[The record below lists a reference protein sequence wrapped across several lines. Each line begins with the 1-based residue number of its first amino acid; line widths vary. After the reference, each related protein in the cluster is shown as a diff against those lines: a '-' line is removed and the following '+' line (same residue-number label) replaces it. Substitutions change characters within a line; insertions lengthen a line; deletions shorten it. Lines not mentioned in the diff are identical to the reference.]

1 MATKD
6 NLKHF
11 SDVDGYSDIVTKSD
25 MDNNLDL
32 LADGIDNTPFDS
44 DDNKIYSKKSLG
56 FVVGAKKFDLEDTDN
71 GDSKIFFDRSQRS
84 FRGGY
89 VSNDNWNENN
99 RGDYSFSFGNDT
111 KATGDYSFGLGN
123 TTITSGDYSFAFGND
138 TKATGDYSFALGYKT
153 TASGYQSLV
162 IGKEIENKQD
172 ISFSEGASNT
182 NSKAQLTTFQYS
194 VETTDDTQTNTH
206 YPIKL
211 WLKSLNYIIIK
222 GTIIKDDYSTK
233 WIFERKL
240 IVRVDDE
247 GSITIDDDN
256 NTDIVKDDSDWK
268 FDIEAVNDGENPTIK
283 MKVTGKSD
291 TNIDWGIAVENRQ
304 TYWNN

>member
-1 MATKD
+1 
-6 NLKHF
+6 
-11 SDVDGYSDIVTKSD
+11 

-32 LADGIDNTPFDS
+32 LADEIDNTPFDS

-89 VSNDNWNENN
+89 VSNNNWDTDN
-99 RGDYSFSFGNDT
+99 R
-111 KATGDYSFGLGN
+111 
-123 TTITSGDYSFAFGND
+123 GDYSFAFGYD
-138 TKATGDYSFALGYKT
+138 AKATGDYSFALGYKT

-172 ISFSEGASNT
+172 ISFAKGMSNN
-182 NSKAQLTTFQYS
+182 NSKAQITTFQYS
-194 VETTDDTQTNTH
+194 LETTDDTQTNTH

-211 WLKSLNYIIIK
+211 WIKSLNYIIIK

-247 GSITIDDDN
+247 GTITIDDDS
-256 NTDIVKDDSDWK
+256 NTDIVKDDTDWL
-268 FDIEAVNDGENPTIK
+268 FDVEAVNDSENPIIK
-283 MKVTGKSD
+283 LKVTGKTD
-291 TNIDWGIAVENRQ
+291 TNIDWGIVVENRQ
-304 TYWNN
+304 AYWNN

>member
-89 VSNDNWNENN
+89 VSNNNWDTDN
-99 RGDYSFSFGNDT
+99 R
-111 KATGDYSFGLGN
+111 
-123 TTITSGDYSFAFGND
+123 GDYSFAFGYD
-138 TKATGDYSFALGYKT
+138 AKATGDYSFALGYKT

>member
-1 MATKD
+1 MAIKD

-32 LADGIDNTPFDS
+32 LADEIDNTPFDS
-44 DDNKIYSKKSLG
+44 DDNKIYSKNNLG
-56 FVVGAKKFDLEDTDN
+56 IVVGAKKFDLEDTDN
-71 GDSKIFFDRSQRS
+71 GDSKIFFDRSQKS

-89 VSNDNWNENN
+89 VSNNNWDTDN
-99 RGDYSFSFGNDT
+99 R
-111 KATGDYSFGLGN
+111 
-123 TTITSGDYSFAFGND
+123 GDYSFAFGYD
-138 TKATGDYSFALGYKT
+138 VKATGDYSFAFGYKT
-153 TASGYQSLV
+153 IASGYQSLV

-172 ISFSEGASNT
+172 ISVAKGMSNN
-182 NSKAQLTTFQYS
+182 NSKAQITKFNYTI
-194 VETTDDTQTNTH
+194 ETTDDTQTNTQ

-222 GTIIKDDYSTK
+222 GTIVRDNYSTK

-240 IVRVDDE
+240 IVRVDED
-247 GSITIDDDN
+247 GSITKDDDN
-256 NTDIVKDDSDWK
+256 NTDITKDDDDWS
-268 FDIEAVNDGENPTIK
+268 FSVEAVDDSENPIIK
-283 MKVTGKSD
+283 MKVTGKSG

-304 TYWNN
+304 VYWNN

>member
-1 MATKD
+1 MAIKD

-11 SDVDGYSDIVTKSD
+11 SDVNGYDDIVTKSD

-32 LADGIDNTPFDS
+32 LADAIDNTPFDS
-44 DDNKIYSKKSLG
+44 DEDKIYSKKNLG

-71 GDSKIFFDRSQRS
+71 GDSKIFFDRSQKS

-89 VSNDNWNENN
+89 ISNNNWDTDK
-99 RGDYSFSFGNDT
+99 RGDFSFGFGYDV
-111 KATGDYSFGLGN
+111 KATGN
-123 TTITSGDYSFAFGND
+123 
-138 TKATGDYSFALGYKT
+138 YSFALGYKT
-153 TASGYQSLV
+153 IASEEGAFGMGLLY
-162 IGKEIENKQD
+162 ENKQPL
-172 ISFSEGASNT
+172 SFSKGTSND

-194 VETTDDTQTNTH
+194 LETTDDTQTNTH

-240 IVRVDDE
+240 IVRVDDD
-247 GSITIDDDN
+247 GDITIDDDN

-268 FDIEAVNDGENPTIK
+268 FDIEAVNDSENPTIK
-283 MKVTGKSD
+283 LKVTGKAD
-291 TNIDWGIAVENRQ
+291 TNIDWGIVVENRQ
-304 TYWNN
+304 AYWNN

>member
-11 SDVDGYSDIVTKSD
+11 KDVNGYDDIVTKSD

-56 FVVGAKKFDLEDTDN
+56 FVVGAKKFDLEDTNN

-89 VSNDNWNENN
+89 VSNNNWDTDN
-99 RGDYSFSFGNDT
+99 RGN
-111 KATGDYSFGLGN
+111 
-123 TTITSGDYSFAFGND
+123 YSFAFGYNVK
-138 TKATGDYSFALGYKT
+138 TTGDYSFALGYKT

-172 ISFSEGASNT
+172 ISFAKGMSNN
-182 NSKAQLTTFQYS
+182 NSKAQITTFQYS
-194 VETTDDTQTNTH
+194 LETTDDTQTNTH

-211 WLKSLNYIIIK
+211 WIKSLNYIIIK

-240 IVRVDDE
+240 IVRIDEE
-247 GSITIDDDN
+247 GSVTIDDDN

-268 FDIEAVNDGENPTIK
+268 FDIEAVNDSENPTIRL
-283 MKVTGKSD
+283 KVTGKTD
-291 TNIDWGIAVENRQ
+291 TNITWSIAVENRQ
-304 TYWNN
+304 AYWNN